1 MGGTLHIVFT
11 PPDSE
16 SHFLYTPDDFEMLR
30 EDEFHLR
37 IIGYCEIAAQMNI
50 FVEITK
56 TFMLEHL
63 ASTGHSINYE
73 LGINKTFFN
82 TLTFIW
88 VHCFINNIIH
98 SQSFGSIF
106 IAW

>member
-1 MGGTLHIVFT
+1 MLCDGEFRLH
-11 PPDSE
+11 
-16 SHFLYTPDDFEMLR
+16 
-30 EDEFHLR
+30 
-37 IIGYCEIAAQMNI
+37 IIGYCEIADQKNI
-50 FVEITK
+50 FVEIIK
-56 TFMLEHL
+56 TVMLEHL

-73 LGINKTFFN
+73 LGINKTVSS

-98 SQSFGSIF
+98 SESFGSIF